1 MFETRDGEGAM
12 GEAHLPHFSLHIS
25 FFSFF
30 LKKLEFLGSFN
41 LKVYLRSRFIES
53 KLIQFLQV
61 SSIRPERAE
70 APSPGQSPW
79 V

>member
-30 LKKLEFLGSFN
+30 LKKTRIPWQFQ
-41 LKVYLRSRFIES
+41 LKSVSSHQILES
-53 KLIQFLQV
+53 KLIKFLQV